1 MPLVNLAVSD
11 QNSFRPIELE
21 RQAEGRNM
29 RTGRMIPLLAIG
41 ALFGFATWVTSVDA
55 QEPFYQGK
63 TIRLIV
69 GLAPGGGYDLYSR
82 VIARHIGKH
91 IPGNPTIVVDNMT
104 GAGSVIAGNHMYKAA
119 KPDGLTIGHILG
131 GLFLQQLLQNPAIE
145 FDGRKFE
152 YIGVPTQD
160 HFLIGLSKATGITSF
175 ENWMASKKSVKLGGV
190 TPGGATDDVPKVLAA
205 TLGLP
210 IKVVTGYKGTGP
222 IRLAFDSGEVDGVC
236 NAWESFK
243 STRRTQIESGE
254 VVIVLQGTVK
264 AHPEL
269 PNVPVAFD
277 FLKTEEARKLFQ
289 VVVRVHGPST
299 RPYFLPPGTPKERV
313 QILRKAYMETMRDPE
328 FLADAKK
335 AKLDLNPDDGAG
347 LERNV
352 KEIFDLDP
360 SLVAKLK
367 EILK

>member
-1 MPLVNLAVSD
+1 
-11 QNSFRPIELE
+11 
-21 RQAEGRNM
+21 
-29 RTGRMIPLLAIG
+29 
-41 ALFGFATWVTSVDA
+41 
-55 QEPFYQGK
+55 
-63 TIRLIV
+63 
-69 GLAPGGGYDLYSR
+69 
-82 VIARHIGKH
+82 
-91 IPGNPTIVVDNMT
+91 MT
-104 GAGSVIAGNHMYKAA
+104 GAGSVIAANYMYKAA
-119 KPDGLTIGHILG
+119 NPDGLTIGHILG
-131 GLFLQQLLQNPAIE
+131 GLFLQQLLGNPAIE
-145 FDGRKFE
+145 FDGRKFN
-152 YIGVPTQD
+152 YIGVPAQD

-175 ENWMASKKSVKLGGV
+175 ENWMASKKPIKLGGV

-205 TLGLP
+205 ALGLP

-243 STRRTQIESGE
+243 STWRKQVESGE
-254 VVIVLQGTVK
+254 VVLVLQATVK
-264 AHPEL
+264 GHPEL
-269 PNVPVAFD
+269 PNIPVAFD
-277 FLKTEEARKLFQ
+277 LLKTEEARKLFQ

-313 QILRKAYMETMRDPE
+313 QILRKAYMDTMKDPE

-335 AKLDLNPDDGAG
+335 AKLDLNPDDGVG

-352 KEIFDLDP
+352 KEIFDLEP

>member
-1 MPLVNLAVSD
+1 
-11 QNSFRPIELE
+11 
-21 RQAEGRNM
+21 M
-29 RTGRMIPLLAIG
+29 RTRRMIPLLAIG
-41 ALFGFATWVTSVDA
+41 ALFGFSAWIASAGA
-55 QEPFYQGK
+55 QDSFYQGK

-69 GLAPGGGYDLYSR
+69 GVAPGGGYDLYSR
-82 VIARHIGKH
+82 TIARQMGKH
-91 IPGNPTIVVDNMT
+91 IPGNPTIVVENMD
-104 GAGSVIAGNHMYKAA
+104 GAGSMIAANYMYKAA
-119 KPDGLTIGHILG
+119 KPDGLTIGHVLG
-131 GLFLQQLLQNPAIE
+131 GLFLQQLLGNPAIE
-145 FDGRKFE
+145 FDSRKFE
-152 YIGVPTQD
+152 YIGVPAQD

-190 TPGGATDDVPKVLAA
+190 APGGATDDVPKVLAA

-210 IKVVTGYKGTGP
+210 IKVVSGYKGTGP
-222 IRLAFDSGEVDGVC
+222 IRLAFDGGEVDGVC

-243 STRRTQIESGE
+243 STWRKQLDSGD
-254 VVIVLQGTVK
+254 VVILLQGTVK

-313 QILRKAYMETMRDPE
+313 QILRKAYMDTMKDPE

-352 KEIFDLDP
+352 KEIFDLEP
-360 SLVAKLK
+360 SLAAKLK

>member
-1 MPLVNLAVSD
+1 
-11 QNSFRPIELE
+11 
-21 RQAEGRNM
+21 M
-29 RTGRMIPLLAIG
+29 RAGKIVLLLTIG
-41 ALFGFATWVTSVDA
+41 ALFSFVTWVVSAHA

-82 VIARHIGKH
+82 VIARQMGKH
-91 IPGNPTIVVDNMT
+91 IPGNPTIVVENMT
-104 GAGSVIAGNHMYKAA
+104 GAGSVIAANYMYKAA

-131 GLFLQQLLQNPAIE
+131 GLFLQQLLGNPAIE

-152 YIGVPTQD
+152 YIGVPAQD

-175 ENWMASKKSVKLGGV
+175 ENWMASKKAVKLGGV
-190 TPGGATDDVPKVLAA
+190 APGGATDDVPKVLEA

-222 IRLAFDSGEVDGVC
+222 VRLAFDSGEVDGVC

-243 STRRTQIESGE
+243 STWRKQLDSGD
-254 VVIVLQGTVK
+254 VILVLQATVK
-264 AHPEL
+264 AHTEL
-269 PNVPVAFD
+269 PNIPVAFD
-277 FLKTEEARKLFQ
+277 FLKSEEAKKLFQ
-289 VVVRVHGPST
+289 VVTRVHGPSA
-299 RPYFLPPGTPKERV
+299 RPYLLPPGTPKERV
-313 QILRKAYMETMRDPE
+313 QVLRKAYLDTMKDPE

-352 KEIFDLDP
+352 KEIFDLEP
-360 SLVAKLK
+360 SLAAKLK

>member
-1 MPLVNLAVSD
+1 MRGGVTIRLLSISALLGSLSWLV
-11 QNSFRPIELE
+11 
-21 RQAEGRNM
+21 
-29 RTGRMIPLLAIG
+29 
-41 ALFGFATWVTSVDA
+41 SVHA
-55 QEPFYQGK
+55 QESFYKGT

-82 VIARHIGKH
+82 VIARHLGKH
-91 IPGNPTIVVDNMT
+91 IPGNPTILVDNMT
-104 GAGSVIAGNHMYKAA
+104 GAGSIIAANYMYKAV
-119 KPDGLTIGHILG
+119 KPDGLTIGHVLG
-131 GLFLQQLLQNPAIE
+131 GLFLQQLLDNPAIE
-145 FDGRKFE
+145 FDGRRFE
-152 YIGVPTQD
+152 YIGVPAQD

-175 ENWMASKKSVKLGGV
+175 ENWTASKKPVKLGGV

-243 STRRTQIESGE
+243 STWRKQLDSGE
-254 VVIVLQGTVK
+254 VNLLLQATVK
-264 AHPEL
+264 GHPEL
-269 PNVPVAFD
+269 PNMPVAFD
-277 FLKTEEARKLFQ
+277 FLRTEEARKLFQ

-299 RPYFLPPGTPKERV
+299 RPYFLPPGTPKDRV
-313 QILRKAYMETMRDPE
+313 QILRKAYLDTMKDSE
-328 FLADAKK
+328 FLADAHK

-352 KEIFDLDP
+352 KEIFDLQP
-360 SLVAKLK
+360 SLIAKLK

>member
-1 MPLVNLAVSD
+1 
-11 QNSFRPIELE
+11 
-21 RQAEGRNM
+21 M
-29 RTGRMIPLLAIG
+29 RTARMIRLLAIG
-41 ALFGFATWVTSVDA
+41 AWFGLTTWVVSADA
-55 QEPFYQGK
+55 QEPFYKGK

-82 VIARHIGKH
+82 VTARHMGKH
-91 IPGNPTIVVDNMT
+91 IPGNPAIVVDNMT
-104 GAGSVIAGNHMYKAA
+104 GAGSVIAGNYMYKAA

-131 GLFLQQLLQNPAIE
+131 GLFLQQLLENPAIE

-175 ENWMASKKSVKLGGV
+175 ENWMASRKPVKLGGV

-205 TLGLP
+205 TLGIP
-210 IKVVTGYKGTGP
+210 IKVVSGYKGTGP
-222 IRLAFDSGEVDGVC
+222 IRLAFESGEVDGVC

-243 STRRTQIESGE
+243 STWRKQLDAGE
-254 VVIVLQGTVK
+254 VVMVLQGTLK
-264 AHPEL
+264 AHREL
-269 PNVPVAFD
+269 PNIPVAFD
-277 FLKTEEARKLFQ
+277 LLKTEEARKLLQ

-299 RPYFLPPGTPKERV
+299 RPYFLPPGTPKDRV
-313 QILRKAYMETMRDPE
+313 QILRKAYMATMKDPE
-328 FLADAKK
+328 FLADTQK

-352 KEIFDLDP
+352 REIFDLEP

>member
-1 MPLVNLAVSD
+1 
-11 QNSFRPIELE
+11 
-21 RQAEGRNM
+21 M
-29 RTGRMIPLLAIG
+29 RVGTMIPLLAMG
-41 ALFGFATWVTSVDA
+41 ALLGFTTWAVSADT
-55 QEPFYQGK
+55 QELFYRGK

-82 VIARHIGKH
+82 VIARQMGKH
-91 IPGNPTIVVDNMT
+91 IPGNPTIVVENMT
-104 GAGSVIAGNHMYKAA
+104 GAGSVIAANYMYKAA
-119 KPDGLTIGHILG
+119 NPDGLTIGHVLG
-131 GLFLQQLLQNPAIE
+131 GLFLQQLLGNPAIE

-152 YIGVPTQD
+152 YIGVPAQD
-160 HFLIGLSKATGITSF
+160 HFLIGLSKATGIPSF

-190 TPGGATDDVPKVLAA
+190 APGGATDDLPKVLQA
-205 TLGLP
+205 TLGIP
-210 IKVVTGYKGTGP
+210 IQIVTGYKGTGP

-243 STRRTQIESGE
+243 STWRKQLDAGE
-254 VVIVLQGTVK
+254 VTIVLQATVK

-269 PNVPVAFD
+269 PHVPVAYEFA
-277 FLKTEEARKLFQ
+277 KTDEARRLIQ
-289 VVVRVHGPST
+289 VVARVHGPST

-313 QILRKAYMETMRDPE
+313 QILRTAYLDTMKDPE

-352 KEIFDLDP
+352 KEIFTLEP
-360 SLVAKLK
+360 PLVAKLK

>member
-1 MPLVNLAVSD
+1 
-11 QNSFRPIELE
+11 
-21 RQAEGRNM
+21 
-29 RTGRMIPLLAIG
+29 MIPLLAMG
-41 ALFGFATWVTSVDA
+41 ALLGFTTWVVSVHA
-55 QEPFYQGK
+55 QEPFYK
-63 TIRLIV
+63 DKSIRLIV

-82 VIARHIGKH
+82 VIARHMGKH
-91 IPGNPTIVVDNMT
+91 IPGNPLIVVENMT
-104 GAGSVIAGNHMYKAA
+104 GAGSIIAGNFMYKAA

-131 GLFLQQLLQNPAIE
+131 GLFLQQLLENPAIE

-175 ENWMASKKSVKLGGV
+175 ENWMVTKKPVKLGGV
-190 TPGGATDDVPKVLAA
+190 SPGGATDDIPKALAA

-210 IKVVTGYKGTGP
+210 IQVVSGYKGTGP

-243 STRRTQIESGE
+243 STWRKQVESGE
-254 VVIVLQGTVK
+254 VVMVLQGTLK

-269 PNVPVAFD
+269 PNIPVAFEL
-277 FLKTEEARKLFQ
+277 LKTDEARKLLQ
-289 VVVRVHGPST
+289 VVVKVHGPST

-313 QILRKAYMETMRDPE
+313 QILRKAYMDTMNDPE
-328 FLADAKK
+328 FVAEAKK

-352 KEIFDLDP
+352 KEIFDLAP
-360 SLVAKLK
+360 SLAAKLK

>member
-1 MPLVNLAVSD
+1 
-11 QNSFRPIELE
+11 
-21 RQAEGRNM
+21 M

-41 ALFGFATWVTSVDA
+41 VLFGFATWLVSAHA
-55 QEPFYQGK
+55 QESFYKGK

-69 GLAPGGGYDLYSR
+69 RLAPGGGYDLYSR
-82 VIARHIGKH
+82 VIARQMGKH
-91 IPGNPTIVVDNMT
+91 IPGNPTIVVENMT
-104 GAGSVIAGNHMYKAA
+104 GAGSVIAANYMYNAA

-131 GLFLQQLLQNPAIE
+131 GLFLQQLLGNPAIE

-152 YIGVPTQD
+152 YIGVPAQD

-175 ENWMASKKSVKLGGV
+175 ENWMASKKPVKLGGV
-190 TPGGATDDVPKVLAA
+190 APGGATDDLPKLLEA

-210 IKVVTGYKGTGP
+210 VKVVTGYKGTGP
-222 IRLAFDSGEVDGVC
+222 VRLAFESGEVDGVC

-243 STRRTQIESGE
+243 STWRKQLDSGA
-254 VVIVLQGTVK
+254 VVIILQATLK

-269 PNVPVAFD
+269 SNVPVAFD

-289 VVVRVHGPST
+289 VVTRVHGPTT
-299 RPYFLPPGTPKERV
+299 RPFFLPPGTPKERV
-313 QILRKAYMETMRDPE
+313 LLLRKAYMDTMKDPE
-328 FLADAKK
+328 LLAEAKN

-352 KEIFDLDP
+352 KEIFKLEP

>member
-1 MPLVNLAVSD
+1 
-11 QNSFRPIELE
+11 
-21 RQAEGRNM
+21 M
-29 RTGRMIPLLAIG
+29 RAGRMIPLLAMG
-41 ALFGFATWVTSVDA
+41 ALLRFTTLAVSADA
-55 QEPFYQGK
+55 QEPFYRGK

-82 VIARHIGKH
+82 VIARQMGKH
-91 IPGNPTIVVDNMT
+91 IPGNPTIVVENMT
-104 GAGSVIAGNHMYKAA
+104 GAGSVIAANYMYKAA
-119 KPDGLTIGHILG
+119 NPDGLTIGHVLG
-131 GLFLQQLLQNPAIE
+131 GLFLQQLLGNPAIE

-152 YIGVPTQD
+152 YIGVPAQD

-190 TPGGATDDVPKVLAA
+190 APGGATDDLPKVLQA
-205 TLGLP
+205 TLGIP
-210 IKVVTGYKGTGP
+210 IQIVTGYKGTGP

-243 STRRTQIESGE
+243 STWRKQLDAGE
-254 VVIVLQGTVK
+254 VTIVLQATVK

-269 PNVPVAFD
+269 PHVPVAYEFA
-277 FLKTEEARKLFQ
+277 KTDEARRLIQ
-289 VVVRVHGPST
+289 VVARVHGPST

-313 QILRKAYMETMRDPE
+313 QILRRAYLDTMKDPE

-352 KEIFDLDP
+352 KEIFTLEP
-360 SLVAKLK
+360 PLVAKLK

>member
-1 MPLVNLAVSD
+1 MVP
-11 QNSFRPIELE
+11 R
-21 RQAEGRNM
+21 
-29 RTGRMIPLLAIG
+29 LAIG
-41 ALFGFATWVTSVDA
+41 ALFSFAIWVVSAGA
-55 QEPFYQGK
+55 QETFYQGK

-82 VIARHIGKH
+82 TIARQMGKH
-91 IPGNPTIVVDNMT
+91 IPGNPTVVVENMD
-104 GAGSVIAGNHMYKAA
+104 GAGSMIAANYIYKAA

-131 GLFLQQLLQNPAIE
+131 GLFLQQLLGNPGIE

-152 YIGVPTQD
+152 YIGVPAQD
-160 HFLIGLSKATGITSF
+160 HFLIGLSKATGITNF

-190 TPGGATDDVPKVLAA
+190 APGGATDDVPKMLAA

-243 STRRTQIESGE
+243 STWRKQLDSGD
-254 VVIVLQGTVK
+254 VIIVLQGTVK

-269 PNVPVAFD
+269 PDVPVAFD
-277 FLKTEEARKLFQ
+277 FLKTEETRKLFQ
-289 VVVRVHGPST
+289 VVTRVHGPST
-299 RPYFLPPGTPKERV
+299 RPYFLPPGTPRERV
-313 QILRKAYMETMRDPE
+313 QILRKAYMDTMKDPE

-335 AKLDLNPDDGAG
+335 AKLDLNPDDGAS

-352 KEIFDLDP
+352 KEIFDLQP
-360 SLVAKLK
+360 SLLTKLK

>member
-1 MPLVNLAVSD
+1 MPKNP
-11 QNSFRPIELE
+11 FIEVRRSASL
-21 RQAEGRNM
+21 
-29 RTGRMIPLLAIG
+29 
-41 ALFGFATWVTSVDA
+41 W
-55 QEPFYQGK
+55 
-63 TIRLIV
+63 

-82 VIARHIGKH
+82 VIARQMGKH
-91 IPGNPTIVVDNMT
+91 ISGNPTIVVENMT
-104 GAGSVIAGNHMYKAA
+104 APESVIAANYMYKAA
-119 KPDGLTIGHILG
+119 KPDGLTIGHVLG
-131 GLFLQQLLQNPAIE
+131 GLFLQQLLENPAIE

-152 YIGVPTQD
+152 YIGVPAQD

-175 ENWMASKKSVKLGGV
+175 ENWTASKKPVRLGGV
-190 TPGGATDDVPKVLAA
+190 SPGGATDDLPKVLEA

-236 NAWESFK
+236 NASESFK
-243 STRRTQIESGE
+243 STWRKQLDSGE
-254 VVIVLQGTVK
+254 VMIVLHATVK
-264 AHPEL
+264 GHPEL
-269 PNVPVAFD
+269 PSVPVAFD
-277 FLKTEEARKLFQ
+277 YLKTEEARKLFQ

-313 QILRKAYMETMRDPE
+313 QILRKAYMDTMKDPE

-335 AKLDLNPDDGAG
+335 AKLDLDPDDGAG

-352 KEIFDLDP
+352 KGIFDLEP